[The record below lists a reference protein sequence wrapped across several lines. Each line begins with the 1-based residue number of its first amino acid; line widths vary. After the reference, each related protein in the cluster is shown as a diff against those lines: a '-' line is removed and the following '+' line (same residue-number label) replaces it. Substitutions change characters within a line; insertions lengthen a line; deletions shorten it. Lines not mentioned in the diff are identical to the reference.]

1 MVAETVAREVG
12 GLFDGLLPPEVIDAY
27 ERLQASGGCPKDQ
40 AEDLFGAGLV
50 DVLTHWG
57 MVHVRPHSPADPA
70 WLQPTSPDLA
80 LQGVLAGH
88 QHRLARDQELLL
100 NGQRRLPGAQVRFG
114 ASVNDNGR
122 LPEHL
127 VAVVTDRD
135 QISDLSASLI
145 NTAHQDWMTLENLAT
160 DMPLTGD
167 FIQPPLP
174 AAGGQVRCRSIYAT
188 AAMDDPAARQIIHAC
203 AEAGEQA
210 RLLPSVPMK
219 MKLADAST
227 AMLPLTPNGAAG
239 ALIIRA
245 PVIIT
250 ALREYFELLWDR
262 AIPLRP
268 TRYATSD
275 DRLPP
280 AQQKV
285 LELMAEGFNDSKIAR
300 HLGIS
305 ITTVR
310 RHITAIMHRL
320 GVSSRFAAGAAA
332 QRKGWIG

>member
-12 GLFDGLLPPEVIDAY
+12 GLFDGLLAPEVIDAY

-100 NGQRRLPGAQVRFG
+100 DGQRRLPGAQARFG
-114 ASVNDNGR
+114 ASMNGNGR

-127 VAVVTDRD
+127 VAVVTDRR
-135 QISDLSASLI
+135 QISDLSASLV

-167 FIQPPLP
+167 FTQPPLP
-174 AAGGQVRCRSIYAT
+174 AAGGQVRCRSIYAA
-188 AAMDDPAARQIIHAC
+188 AAMDDPAARQIIHDLRRGRG
-203 AEAGEQA
+203 AG
-210 RLLPSVPMK
+210 P
-219 MKLADAST
+219 
-227 AMLPLTPNGAAG
+227 
-239 ALIIRA
+239 
-245 PVIIT
+245 
-250 ALREYFELLWDR
+250 
-262 AIPLRP
+262 
-268 TRYATSD
+268 
-275 DRLPP
+275 
-280 AQQKV
+280 
-285 LELMAEGFNDSKIAR
+285 
-300 HLGIS
+300 
-305 ITTVR
+305 
-310 RHITAIMHRL
+310 
-320 GVSSRFAAGAAA
+320 AAA
-332 QRKGWIG
+332 QRADEDEARRHEYRHASLDAEWHRGRAHHPRAGDHHRAAGVLRVAVGPRHPAQADAVRATR